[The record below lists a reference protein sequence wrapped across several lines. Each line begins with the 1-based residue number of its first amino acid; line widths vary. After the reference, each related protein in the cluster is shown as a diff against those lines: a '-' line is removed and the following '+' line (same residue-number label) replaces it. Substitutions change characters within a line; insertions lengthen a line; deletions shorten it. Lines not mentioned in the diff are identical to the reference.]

1 MNKQAGK
8 RSECAYHTLFE
19 SIVQM
24 HFLQNGERER
34 PVGGSLTLLGRREL
48 LEHGPLAGWTGQL
61 PPETN

>member
-34 PVGGSLTLLGRREL
+34 PVGGSLTLPVLCFCSTANAPAERV
-48 LEHGPLAGWTGQL
+48 HPTHSVY
-61 PPETN
+61 